1 MARPQ
6 LAQRH
11 LAEARLETGR
21 DRPVPEQRRRLT
33 TERLEVVDHGVEQ
46 LGDSVRRPAGAL
58 ALDLDQQLGPQGVG
72 VLDAAADGARQL
84 ARGGV
89 DPAVHTDFASA
100 PGRIRTCDTRFRK
113 PTLYPL
119 SYEGLTAPYLGK
131 RWRTEEQRPS
141 ACPVRS
147 EAPTELGGRGDVTVW
162 WHLAATVVGLR
173 RALWASGQAMA
184 VEAQCTQVNG
194 SMATA
199 RDRQR
204 TWGTSPGSGGGA
216 QY

>member
-72 VLDAAADGARQL
+72 VLDAAADGARELASL

-89 DPAVHTDFASA
+89 DPAVHADLEVA
-100 PGRIRTCDTRFRK
+100 G
-113 PTLYPL
+113 TLL
-119 SYEGLTAPYLGK
+119 ADAGS
-131 RWRTEEQRPS
+131 QPS
-141 ACPVRS
+141 KCPRQDS
-147 EAPTELGGRGDVTVW
+147 N
-162 WHLAATVVGLR
+162 LR
-173 RALWASGQAMA
+173 RT
-184 VEAQCTQVNG
+184 V
-194 SMATA
+194 
-199 RDRQR
+199 
-204 TWGTSPGSGGGA
+204 
-216 QY
+216 